1 MIEDRSLI
9 EAAVTLPP
17 LTPPQDSHQNDQNER
32 ERDKSRQESLEI
44 QILENS
50 EEQNSMKMATGAV
63 LAATILTQVNIQTF
77 QFKLNN
83 KTYKF
88 IYVSNVLQFFEHK

>member
-1 MIEDRSLI
+1 
-9 EAAVTLPP
+9 
-17 LTPPQDSHQNDQNER
+17 
-32 ERDKSRQESLEI
+32 
-44 QILENS
+44 
-50 EEQNSMKMATGAV
+50 MKMATGAV